1 MNDELCAQIKKFAL
15 DSGASDI
22 GFFKC
27 DEEPPKEG
35 LEYGISV
42 VVRLSEEI
50 VSEIDSEPTLT
61 YFNHYRQ
68 VNALIDRILLGIG
81 LILQKNGYR
90 YLTVAA
96 SQSMNKDGWNY
107 TGRYSHKQGA
117 CLAGLGGIGRNS
129 LFLHKDFGST
139 VRLGT
144 VFTNCEFD
152 TAGRLP
158 LDPCGSCTACVDACP
173 AGAIKNT
180 DFYYG
185 IPREEIFDPQKCS
198 EYMKK
203 EFQKIGRGAV
213 CGICMRVCPKNKLD
227 SEVSKC

>member
-1 MNDELCAQIKKFAL
+1 MKDFQNELREYIL
-15 DSGASDI
+15 SLGASDA
-22 GFFKC
+22 GFFACGDAAINEKL
-27 DEEPPKEG
+27 P
-35 LEYGISV
+35 YGISV

-50 VSEIDSEPTLT
+50 IAEIEDEPTLT

-68 VNALIDRILLGIG
+68 VNALIDKILLQTG
-81 LILQKNGYR
+81 LYLQKNGYK
-90 YLTVAA
+90 YITVAA

-107 TGRYSHKQGA
+107 SGRFSHKQGA

-129 LFLHKDFGST
+129 LFLHKDYGSL

-144 VFTNCEFD
+144 VMTDCPFDCE
-152 TAGRLP
+152 GIKP
-158 LDPCGSCTACVDACP
+158 VDPCGGCTACVDACP
-173 AGAIKNT
+173 AGAIKKA

-227 SEVSKC
+227 CEVQ